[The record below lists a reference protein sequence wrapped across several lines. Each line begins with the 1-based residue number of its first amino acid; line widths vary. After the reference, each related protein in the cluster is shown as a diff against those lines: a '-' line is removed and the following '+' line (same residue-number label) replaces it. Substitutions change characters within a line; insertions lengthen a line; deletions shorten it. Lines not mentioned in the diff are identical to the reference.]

1 MIALTGVTVR
11 LYGLLN
17 SHVAWT
23 LLLAGS
29 VSRCALSL
37 VTCYV
42 LIAAVYDLVRPK
54 VKTGIYPDEPPRRSQ
69 AVIAWVKLCSSL
81 ANVNAGPWK
90 QVEEL
95 KSHPAEMSF
104 SNI

>member
-1 MIALTGVTVR
+1 MIALTGVIVR

-17 SHVAWT
+17 SHVACT

-54 VKTGIYPDEPPRRSQ
+54 VKTGIYPDEHSPRRSQ
-69 AVIAWVKLCSSL
+69 AVIA
-81 ANVNAGPWK
+81 
-90 QVEEL
+90 
-95 KSHPAEMSF
+95 
-104 SNI
+104 